1 MLKVRAIRHQ
11 ISIEIEGD
19 KGEQIAIA
27 QAREYATEVMANRV
41 MEFNVG
47 WKEIDAELNYNGT
60 RATIRFER

>member
-19 KGEQIAIA
+19 KGEQIAIP

-47 WKEIDAELNYNGT
+47 WKEIDAESNCDET
-60 RATIRFER
+60 RVTIRYER